1 MLAMKSAVWEK
12 WLRFII
18 SANVQRTKENEEDD
32 VQCVLA
38 QQVCWLLSEVEHN
51 LEEYVWSSFPRNE
64 PRRSFLV
71 RDRVSSFPFLPV
83 AF

>member
-18 SANVQRTKENEEDD
+18 STNVQRTKENEEDD

-51 LEEYVWSSFPRNE
+51 LEEYV
-64 PRRSFLV
+64 
-71 RDRVSSFPFLPV
+71 
-83 AF
+83 